1 MPLWIF
7 LTPTTTKTMIFWIEL
22 SCFTFLGRKK
32 CTFTFEVTFC
42 INKSSDFAQDVT
54 PRNCQSRLG
63 IYLAATLNKLATSI
77 RISLE
82 PQGWL
87 RLLLT
92 IPQSGIPISV
102 SFLLFFLGKNKKKN
116 YFCGAIAPPAG
127 PTINQSG
134 KLWHTAQLAALTWYI
149 TQAVAAACSTAKSS
163 GESRLMQR
171 LCWLLALKAIEVSN
185 LFLSSLI

>member
-1 MPLWIF
+1 MSYI
-7 LTPTTTKTMIFWIEL
+7 KL
-22 SCFTFLGRKK
+22 SC
-32 CTFTFEVTFC
+32 CTFQKERIAIC
-42 INKSSDFAQDVT
+42 ILSHVPTRTELHDKSTDFARVATHLD
-54 PRNCQSRLG
+54 CQRRLSFSV
-63 IYLAATLNKLATSI
+63 AAKFNQLATSI

-92 IPQSGIPISV
+92 IPQSGVPISV
-102 SFLLFFLGKNKKKN
+102 SFLLFSLGRKKKN
-116 YFCGAIAPPAG
+116 YFCSAIAPRAG
-127 PTINQSG
+127 PAINQSG

-163 GESRLMQR
+163 GGSRLVQR
-171 LCWLLALKAIEVSN
+171 LCWLLALKATEVSN